1 MGKIDTNLD
10 FQLNGNGNAEINYS
24 KVTLWVKIY
33 AKAVIRKPQGT
44 FQVELYKGGT
54 KLIDKI
60 VKTGEQISADIKTDF
75 KTDLKVRIHSDD
87 VRNCGG
93 SFHLEGSY

>member
-1 MGKIDTNLD
+1 MGNFKTNMG
-10 FQLNGNGNAEINYS
+10 FQLDGSGNAEINYS
-24 KVTLWVKIY
+24 KITWWKTIH

-44 FQVELYKGGT
+44 FHVELYKGKK

-60 VKTGEQISADIKTDF
+60 IKAGEQVSAEIKTGFS
-75 KTDLKVRIHSDD
+75 TDLKVKIHSDD

-93 SFHLEGSY
+93 SFQLEGSY